1 MHNPN
6 TITLIRMTLAR
17 HPTRIFTHERARAAL
32 RDVDMLCRKATDA
45 AERDQGD
52 DEMRYRLA
60 ALQLIDRARGYAVR
74 SGSSPWCGFE
84 HLRALVE

>member
-1 MHNPN
+1 MHNPVI
-6 TITLIRMTLAR
+6 TIIRNTLAR
-17 HPTRIFTHERARAAL
+17 HPVKPATHEQARMAL
-32 RDVDMLCRKATDA
+32 RDADRFCRKATEA
-45 AERDQGD
+45 AEAHQGD
-52 DEMRYRLA
+52 DEQRYRLA

>member
-1 MHNPN
+1 MHNPL
-6 TITLIRMTLAR
+6 TIIRNTLAR
-17 HPTRIFTHERARAAL
+17 HLAKPNTTAQARAAL
-32 RDVDMLCRKATDA
+32 RDADLFCRKADE
-45 AERDQGD
+45 AEKVYRGD